1 MIRKGGRRVG
11 QAPDRADEDGRME
24 LPAEIESSLCECG
37 GIAGLIGRLP
47 PEEVVEGTV
56 SIFRGLADPL
66 RLKILILLAVQPL
79 CVCVIRAVLGVA
91 DSRLSYHLSIL
102 KNAGLIAGEQSGNW
116 IIYRLT
122 EDGERVRGLLAGEK
136 E

>member
-1 MIRKGGRRVG
+1 MIQRGGGREG
-11 QAPDRADEDGRME
+11 QAPGRADEDGWME

-47 PEEVVEGTV
+47 PEEVVEEAV
-56 SIFRGLADPL
+56 STFRALSDPL
-66 RLKILILLAVQPL
+66 RLKILTLLAVQPL
-79 CVCVIRAVLGVA
+79 CVCVIRAVLGIA

-102 KNAGLIAGEQSGNW
+102 KNAGLIVGEQSGNW

-122 EDGERVRGLLAGEK
+122 EDGDRAGGLLPGKK

>member
-1 MIRKGGRRVG
+1 
-11 QAPDRADEDGRME
+11 ME

-37 GIAGLIGRLP
+37 GITGLIGRLP
-47 PEEVVEGTV
+47 PEEVVEEAV
-56 SIFRGLADPL
+56 STFRALADPL
-66 RLKILILLAVQPL
+66 RLKILTLLAVQPL
-79 CVCVIRAVLGVA
+79 CVCVIRAVLGIA

-122 EDGERVRGLLAGEK
+122 EGGERVRGLLPGKK